1 MSQRVKSARW
11 FSTNE
16 SIKKH
21 KDHLWALKL
30 ILKYHSKTE
39 IQPEEFVDPYINAV
53 RNPQKEIDA
62 LKSKQGLDLDE
73 NQMINTRSLLL

>member
-1 MSQRVKSARW
+1 MSKGVKSARW

-21 KDHLWALKL
+21 KDNLWALKL
-30 ILKYHSKTE
+30 ILKYNSKTE

-53 RNPQKEIDA
+53 RNPKKEIDA
-62 LKSKQGLDLDE
+62 LKSKQGLELDE
-73 NQMINTRSLLL
+73 NHTTNTRPLLH